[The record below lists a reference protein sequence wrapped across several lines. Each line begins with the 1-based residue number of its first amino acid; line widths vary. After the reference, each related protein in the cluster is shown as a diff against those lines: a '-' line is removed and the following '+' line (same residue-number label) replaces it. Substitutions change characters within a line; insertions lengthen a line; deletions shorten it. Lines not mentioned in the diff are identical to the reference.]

1 LYRDLK
7 KTGIFIVLFLSYTSY
22 SAWVYTSGTSNAASM
37 SLKEQAGKNIY
48 QKNNCTSCH
57 QLFGMGGF
65 LGPELTTVISD
76 KNRGEV
82 YARTFLQFGGNRM
95 PNFHFT
101 KEEMD
106 EVIAFLQYVDTHATT
121 YKKDN

>member
-1 LYRDLK
+1 
-7 KTGIFIVLFLSYTSY
+7 
-22 SAWVYTSGTSNAASM
+22 M